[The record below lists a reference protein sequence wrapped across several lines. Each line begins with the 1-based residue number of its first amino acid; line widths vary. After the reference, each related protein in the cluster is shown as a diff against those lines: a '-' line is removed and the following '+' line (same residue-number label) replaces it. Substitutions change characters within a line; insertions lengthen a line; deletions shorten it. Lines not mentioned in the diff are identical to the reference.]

1 LTIRLPL
8 HRFDWLK
15 QTSRRTGVPMSEI
28 VRQRLEDFLSMKD
41 TKARFLSRAGAISG
55 SRDLSSRKGFSGI

>member
-1 LTIRLPL
+1 M
-8 HRFDWLK
+8 
-15 QTSRRTGVPMSEI
+15 PMSEI